1 MPFYE
6 MRDIIYSLLSD
17 RYRSFYLNY
26 RFARGDIS
34 LLFYLYTKLF
44 AALHKRYERDYN
56 IFGYYP
62 VKIETEKG
70 TLDGIR
76 DEHEYY
82 YMVKKIY
89 SRRFATDGFSGFYFN
104 KTIKSK
110 YGLKDMPCYENIHAT
125 EAELERQNS
134 YFVSDLT
141 RISGADEEE

>member
-1 MPFYE
+1 MAKFKKSYRKKPNKK
-6 MRDIIYSLLSD
+6 
-17 RYRSFYLNY
+17 RSFSSEQKRAYYLGFGMAMGTIPPDDN
-26 RFARGDIS
+26 S
-34 LLFYLYTKLF
+34 
-44 AALHKRYERDYN
+44 YN

-70 TLDGIR
+70 TLDGVR

-125 EAELERQNS
+125 SAELEQQNS

-141 RISGADEEE
+141 RISGAEEEE